1 MIDSHCHL
9 DFKDFNGRREEAID
23 NALANGVHTIVNIGC
38 DPESARRTVELAD
51 QYDCI
56 YGAVG
61 VHPHDAKR
69 YNGKVERLLRDLAG
83 HEKVKAIGEI
93 GLDFYRDLSPRD
105 LQRKVFRKQLEL
117 AIDLGLPV
125 VIHTRES
132 FRDTLDIVREYLPDL
147 TGGVFHCFPGTVEDA
162 DEVIRLGF
170 HISVGG
176 IITFPKAK
184 MARVAAEAEL
194 DKIMLETDAP
204 YLTPVPYRGKP
215 NEPAYVRYVAE
226 KMAELRQMP
235 ISEIE
240 KITDRT
246 TRKFFGLVETFGG

>member
-9 DFKDFNGRREEAID
+9 DFKDFNGHREEAIE
-23 NALANGVHTIVNIGC
+23 NALDSGVHTIINISC

-51 QYDCI
+51 KYDCI

-61 VHPHDAKR
+61 VHPHDAAK
-69 YNGKVERLLRDLAG
+69 YNDEVERLLRDLSG

-105 LQRKVFRKQLEL
+105 VQRRVFRKQLEL
-117 AIDLGLPV
+117 AVELKLPV

-132 FRDTLDIVREYLPDL
+132 FRDTLDIVREYIPDL
-147 TGGVFHCFPGTVEDA
+147 KGGVFHCFQGTVAEA
-162 DEVIRLGF
+162 NEVIDLGF
-170 HISVGG
+170 HVSVGG

-184 MARVAAEAEL
+184 MARVAAEVPL

-204 YLTPVPYRGKP
+204 YLTPVPYRGKR
-215 NEPAYVRYVAE
+215 NQPAYVKYVAE
-226 KMAELRQMP
+226 KMADLRQMP
-235 ISEIE
+235 YSEIE

-246 TRKFFGLVETFGG
+246 TQKFFGLVETFGG